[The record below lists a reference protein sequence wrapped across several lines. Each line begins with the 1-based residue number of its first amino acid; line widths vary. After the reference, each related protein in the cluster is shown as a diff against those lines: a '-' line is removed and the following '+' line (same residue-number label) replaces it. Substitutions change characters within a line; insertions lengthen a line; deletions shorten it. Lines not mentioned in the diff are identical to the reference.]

1 MSGFS
6 LNKACNKLG
15 GTQGYWMKFQNSP
28 QCLFKDDLNL
38 TFPKLLN
45 AQTFQYVL
53 LHMLR
58 TFPNE
63 AINRL
68 RNTQNVLIQRQFVVK
83 LILTS

>member
-1 MSGFS
+1 ME
-6 LNKACNKLG
+6 
-15 GTQGYWMKFQNSP
+15 FQNSP

-45 AQTFQYVL
+45 AQMFQYVL

-63 AINRL
+63 VINSK
-68 RNTQNVLIQRQFVVK
+68 TEKHMECSDSTTVC
-83 LILTS
+83 S